1 MEGLF
6 GVTLEGQPALH
17 LVMDPDHLVAVP
29 SAPAST
35 RGAHWEASVGWWEG
49 GGHCASILHRVIF
62 IFFSSV
68 GLMNGQEETVWE
80 NVASSQLL
88 PLCLC
93 YCIHVAIQ

>member
-49 GGHCASILHRVIF
+49 GVTVHQ
-62 IFFSSV
+62 FF
-68 GLMNGQEETVWE
+68 TVLFLFFFPVWD
-80 NVASSQLL
+80 
-88 PLCLC
+88 
-93 YCIHVAIQ
+93 